1 MGDLGSRIDPAHLP
15 QPERAEAV
23 AVSDR
28 RVDRG
33 MARKP
38 ERFEETVMLATTR
51 RLFRTLAPVATV
63 VTVLVSTI
71 PAAAGDLARAIEIA
85 SRGDVAGV
93 NAMRDNLDR
102 IDQKIVD
109 WYLIRLGS
117 GLPSAAIT
125 RFAIAN
131 PTWPDPEFFRR
142 RAEQALEKENP
153 SADDVIGAFQGSRP
167 YSNRGRIMLARA
179 LVQKGRKDDAKQWV
193 RYAYRDDKL
202 GSDEASILEGEFG
215 ALLGPA
221 DYKARFDLLV
231 MKGHSSEAQRA
242 AGKLGSGYQTL
253 AKAAQAVEKKQGNAG
268 SLLDAVPGS
277 LKDDPIYQ
285 FARAQYARRTD
296 RWKEAA
302 DLLIRAPKDPRA
314 MGRPDEWWEEK
325 RIVSRKL
332 LDMGDAKTAYRVVAG
347 HTGSSSANQAE
358 ADFHAGWYSLRF
370 LGNAST
376 ALKHF
381 AAVAEDSSKPV
392 SRARAY
398 YWMGRAAEAGG
409 GGSAD
414 GYYQKAAQYGF
425 TFYGQMA
432 RAKLGMRDLG
442 ISRNVSPTA
451 SDRAAMERD
460 DRFEAAQR
468 IGKLGRRDLAS
479 IFYRHMAETL
489 PTAGQIAAVIEMA
502 EKQGWTHLAV
512 TAGKAGAQRGMDMQA
527 MAWPIGVS
535 PKVDTSGLET
545 ALAFAIMRQESE
557 FNQSVVSS
565 AGATGIFQVMPD
577 TGRDAAKYLKIAY
590 DRNAWRN
597 DPAYN
602 IRLGSAYVA
611 RLVDNYDGNYVMA
624 IAGYNAGPGR
634 IRDWV
639 QAYGDPRTGQVDI
652 VDWMERIPFSE
663 TRNYV
668 QRVFENLQVY
678 RFRLEGRKLEIAE
691 DLKRGIG
698 ARSATTTGSVPTP
711 RPSGIGSLIFGGN

>member
-1 MGDLGSRIDPAHLP
+1 MVGALAPAATL
-15 QPERAEAV
+15 V
-23 AVSDR
+23 AVLTTA
-28 RVDRG
+28 
-33 MARKP
+33 MP
-38 ERFEETVMLATTR
+38 AT
-51 RLFRTLAPVATV
+51 
-63 VTVLVSTI
+63 
-71 PAAAGDLARAIEIA
+71 AGDLARAIDIA
-85 SRGDVAGV
+85 SRGDVAGI
-93 NAMRDNLDR
+93 NAMRSDLDR

-109 WYLIRLGS
+109 WYLIRMGS

-125 RFAIAN
+125 AFAIAN
-131 PTWPDPEFFRR
+131 PSWPDPEFFRR

-193 RYAYRDDKL
+193 RFAYRDDKL
-202 GSDEASILEGEFG
+202 AGDEARVLESEFG
-215 ALLGPA
+215 ALLSPA
-221 DYKARFDLLV
+221 DFKARFDLLV
-231 MKGHSSEAQRA
+231 LKGHSGEAQAA

-253 AKAAQAVEKKQGNAG
+253 AKAAQAVEKKASNAG

-277 LKDDPIYQ
+277 LKDDPIFL
-285 FARAQYARRTD
+285 FARAQYARRTEH
-296 RWKEAA
+296 WKEAA
-302 DLLIRAPKDPRA
+302 DVLQRAPKDPRA

-332 LDMGDAKTAYRVVAG
+332 LDMGDAKTAYKVVVG
-347 HTGSSSANQAE
+347 HSGSTPANQAE
-358 ADFHAGWYSLRF
+358 ADFHAGWYALRY
-370 LGNAST
+370 LDNPST
-376 ALKHF
+376 AIKHF

-392 SRARAY
+392 TRARAY
-398 YWMGRAAEAGG
+398 YWMGRAAEAGAA
-409 GGSAD
+409 GSAND
-414 GYYQKAAQYGF
+414 YYQKAAQFGF

-432 RAKLGMRDLG
+432 RAKLGMHDLG
-442 ISRNVSPTA
+442 ISRSVSPSA
-451 SDRAAMERD
+451 SDKAAMERD
-460 DRFEAAQR
+460 DRFEALRR
-468 IGKLGRRDLAS
+468 IGRLGRKDLAAV
-479 IFYRHMAETL
+479 FYKHMAETL

-512 TAGKAGAQRGMDMQA
+512 MAGKAGAQRGMDMQA

-535 PKVDTSGLET
+535 PDVDTSGLEK

-577 TGRDAAKYLKIAY
+577 TGRDAAKKLGIAY
-590 DRNAWRN
+590 NRDAWRH

-602 IRLGSAYVA
+602 IRLGAGYVA
-611 RLVDNYDGNYVMA
+611 NLVSNYDGNYVMA

-634 IRDWV
+634 IHDWV
-639 QAYGDPRTGQVDI
+639 GQYGDPRTGQVDI

-668 QRVFENLQVY
+668 HRVLENLQVY
-678 RFRLEGRKLEIAE
+678 RFRMEGRKLEIAQ

-698 ARSATTTGSVPTP
+698 TKSSSMTGSVPTP
-711 RPSGIGSLIFGGN
+711 KPSGIGNLLFGGD

>member
-1 MGDLGSRIDPAHLP
+1 
-15 QPERAEAV
+15 
-23 AVSDR
+23 
-28 RVDRG
+28 
-33 MARKP
+33 
-38 ERFEETVMLATTR
+38 MLR
-51 RLFRTLAPVATV
+51 SLAPAAALMAA
-63 VTVLVSTI
+63 LVSTS
-71 PAAAGDLARAIEIA
+71 PATAGDLARAMEIA
-85 SRGDVAGV
+85 SRGDTAGV
-93 NAMRDNLDR
+93 NAMRDDLDR

-131 PTWPDPEFFRR
+131 PSWPDPEFFRR

-153 SADDVIGAFQGSRP
+153 SADDVVLAFQGSRP

-179 LVQKGRKDDAKQWV
+179 LVQKGRKEDARQWV

-202 GSDEASILEGEFG
+202 GTDEANILENEFG

-221 DYKARFDLLV
+221 DFKARFDLLV
-231 MKGHSSEAQRA
+231 LKGHAGEAQRA
-242 AGKLGSGYQTL
+242 AGRLGAGYQSL
-253 AKAAQAVEKKQGNAG
+253 VKAVQAVEKKQANAG
-268 SLLDAVPGS
+268 ALLDAVPGS
-277 LKDDPIYQ
+277 LKDDPIFL

-302 DLLIRAPKDPRA
+302 DLLVRAPKDPRA
-314 MGRPDEWWEEK
+314 LGRPDEWWEEK

-332 LDMGDAKTAYRVVAG
+332 LDMGDARTAYRVVVG
-347 HTGSSSANQAE
+347 HAGSSPANQAE
-358 ADFHAGWYSLRF
+358 ADFHAGWYALRF
-370 LGNAST
+370 LGDAASSM
-376 ALKHF
+376 KHF
-381 AAVAEDSSKPV
+381 AAVAEDSAKPV
-392 SRARAY
+392 TRARAY
-398 YWMGRAAEAGG
+398 YWMGRAAEAGA
-409 GGSAD
+409 GGSAND
-414 GYYQKAAQYGF
+414 YYRKAAEFGF

-432 RAKLGMRDLG
+432 RAKLGMSDLG
-442 ISRNVSPTA
+442 ISRSVSPSS

-460 DRFEAAQR
+460 DRFEAARR
-468 IGKLGRRDLAS
+468 IGKLGRKDLAS
-479 IFYRHMAETL
+479 VFYKHMAETL
-489 PTAGQIAAVIEMA
+489 PTAGQVAAVIEMA

-527 MAWPIGVS
+527 MAFPIGVS
-535 PKVDTSGLET
+535 PNVDTSGLEK

-557 FNQSVVSS
+557 FNQAVVSL

-577 TGRDAAKYLKIAY
+577 TGRDAAKKLGIAY
-590 DRNAWRN
+590 DRDAWRN

-602 IRLGSAYVA
+602 IRLGAGYVA
-611 RLVDNYDGNYVMA
+611 NLVNNYDGNYVMA

-639 QAYGDPRTGQVDI
+639 REYGDPRSGQVDI

-668 QRVFENLQVY
+668 HRVFENLQVY
-678 RFRLEGRKLEIAE
+678 RFRLEGRKLELAQ

-698 ARSATTTGSVPTP
+698 AKSSAMTGSVPTP
-711 RPSGIGSLIFGGN
+711 KPSGGIGSLLFGGN